1 MWKMVL
7 YVLGTVGIFYLAV
20 LFRIKGLFV
29 VCGALVLLPLFFLC
43 LLFYVKHKLKT
54 ELIFLSY
61 PMEHTGNYQ
70 AGLRVEN
77 PTGFWLPR
85 VQAKI
90 QVKNMATGKS
100 KWLKVSGRI
109 SSEDITELVGTIK
122 KPEFGMWQAECKY
135 IRCFEWTNF
144 WFLPLK
150 EKEQKQVMVFPAVYE
165 TNIKVGIRTR
175 LFLSDGEQY
184 HPQLSGDDPSET
196 LKLREY
202 QKGDRMNRI
211 HWKISAK
218 NDNLI
223 VAELGMPMGCN
234 IVIFLDVEPSALKKE
249 EQRTYW
255 EVIHSITQEL
265 LEQECAFYLVWKD
278 KKYEDTLC
286 RKAIRKVED
295 LLDFWCEISPL
306 NMKKGVDSRAYA
318 ETFPGEMYATR
329 LVLNQ
334 DLELIC
340 NDKLTEKIKPG
351 QAKKQLTE
359 LELSL

>member
-1 MWKMVL
+1 MWKMIL
-7 YVLGTVGIFYLAV
+7 YVLGTAGIFYLAV
-20 LFRIKGLFV
+20 LYRSKGLFV
-29 VCGALVLLPLFFLC
+29 VCGAAVLLPLLFLC
-43 LLFYVKHKLKT
+43 LLLYVKRKLKT

-61 PMEHTGNYQ
+61 PIEHTGDYQ
-70 AGLRVEN
+70 AGIRVEN

-90 QVKNMATGKS
+90 EVKNTATGKS

-109 SSEDITELVGTIK
+109 PSEDVTELIGTIRE
-122 KPEFGMWQAECKY
+122 PEFGMWQAKCKY

-144 WFLPLK
+144 WFLPLR

-175 LFLSDGEQY
+175 MFLSDGEQY

-211 HWKISAK
+211 HWKLSAK

-234 IVIFLDVEPSALKKE
+234 IVIFLDAQLSAMKKE
-249 EQRTYW
+249 GQRTYW

-278 KKYEDTLC
+278 RKYGDMLC

-306 NMKKGVDSRAYA
+306 NMVKGVDSRAYA
-318 ETFPGEMYATR
+318 EAFLGEMYATR

-334 DLELIC
+334 ELELIC
-340 NDKLTEKIKPG
+340 NDKQADKIIPG
-351 QAKKQLTE
+351 QAKKHLTE

>member
-1 MWKMVL
+1 MWKMIL
-7 YVLGTVGIFYLAV
+7 YVLGTAGIFYLAV
-20 LFRIKGLFV
+20 LYRSKGLFV
-29 VCGALVLLPLFFLC
+29 VCGAAVLLPLLFLC
-43 LLFYVKHKLKT
+43 LLLYVKRKLKT

-61 PMEHTGNYQ
+61 PIEHTGDYQ
-70 AGLRVEN
+70 AGIRVEN
-77 PTGFWLPR
+77 PTGFWLSR

-90 QVKNMATGKS
+90 EVKNTATGKS

-109 SSEDITELVGTIK
+109 PSEDITELIGTIRE
-122 KPEFGMWQAECKY
+122 PEFGMWQAKCKY

-144 WFLPLK
+144 WFLPLR

-175 LFLSDGEQY
+175 MFLSDGEQY

-211 HWKISAK
+211 HWKLSAK

-234 IVIFLDVEPSALKKE
+234 IVIFLDAQLSAMKKE
-249 EQRTYW
+249 GQRTYW

-278 KKYEDTLC
+278 RKYGDMLC

-306 NMKKGVDSRAYA
+306 NMVKGVDSRVYA
-318 ETFPGEMYATR
+318 EAFLGEMYATR

-334 DLELIC
+334 ELELIC
-340 NDKLTEKIKPG
+340 NDKLADKIIPG
-351 QAKKQLTE
+351 QAKKHLTE

>member
-1 MWKMVL
+1 MWKMIL
-7 YVLGTVGIFYLAV
+7 YVLGTAGIFYLAV
-20 LFRIKGLFV
+20 LYRSKGLFV
-29 VCGALVLLPLFFLC
+29 VCGAAVLLPLLFLC
-43 LLFYVKHKLKT
+43 LLLYVKRKLKT

-61 PMEHTGNYQ
+61 PIEHTGDYQ
-70 AGLRVEN
+70 AGIRVEN
-77 PTGFWLPR
+77 PTGFWLSR

-90 QVKNMATGKS
+90 EVKNTATGKS

-109 SSEDITELVGTIK
+109 PSEDVTELIGTIRE
-122 KPEFGMWQAECKY
+122 PEFGMWQAKCKY

-144 WFLPLK
+144 WFLPLR

-175 LFLSDGEQY
+175 MFLSDGEQY

-211 HWKISAK
+211 HWKLSAK

-234 IVIFLDVEPSALKKE
+234 IVIFLDAQLSAMKKE
-249 EQRTYW
+249 GQRTYW

-278 KKYEDTLC
+278 RKYGDMLC

-306 NMKKGVDSRAYA
+306 NMVKGVDSRVYA
-318 ETFPGEMYATR
+318 EAFLGEMYATR

-334 DLELIC
+334 ELELIC
-340 NDKLTEKIKPG
+340 NDKLADKIIPG
-351 QAKKQLTE
+351 QAKKHLTE

>member
-1 MWKMVL
+1 MWKMIL
-7 YVLGTVGIFYLAV
+7 YVLGTAGIFYLAV
-20 LFRIKGLFV
+20 LYRSKGLFV
-29 VCGALVLLPLFFLC
+29 VCGAAVLLPLLFLC
-43 LLFYVKHKLKT
+43 LLLYVKRKLKT

-61 PMEHTGNYQ
+61 PIEHTGDYQ
-70 AGLRVEN
+70 AGIRVEN
-77 PTGFWLPR
+77 STGFWLPR

-90 QVKNMATGKS
+90 EVKNTATGKS
-100 KWLKVSGRI
+100 KWLTVSGRI
-109 SSEDITELVGTIK
+109 PSEDVTELIGTIRE
-122 KPEFGMWQAECKY
+122 PEFGMWQAKCKY

-144 WFLPLK
+144 WFLPLR

-175 LFLSDGEQY
+175 MFLSDGEQY

-211 HWKISAK
+211 HWKLSAK

-234 IVIFLDVEPSALKKE
+234 IVIFLDAQLSAMKKE
-249 EQRTYW
+249 GQRTYW

-278 KKYEDTLC
+278 RKYGDMLC

-306 NMKKGVDSRAYA
+306 NMVKGVDTRAYA
-318 ETFPGEMYATR
+318 EAFLGEMYATR

-334 DLELIC
+334 ELELIC
-340 NDKLTEKIKPG
+340 NDKLADKIIPG
-351 QAKKQLTE
+351 QAKKHLTE